1 MTEETTQ
8 GNPEAAQDA
17 VFGST
22 GDNFFEALENDV
34 NGAIQDETQPS
45 EVTPPLQSGPEQVTH
60 VESEEG
66 SNNETQ
72 VDWEQRYK
80 DSTREA
86 QRLHGEMSE
95 LKPFIP
101 VLDAMKNDSGL
112 VDHVRNYLT
121 SGGKPSATIQDQL
134 GLKEDFVFDAHE
146 AMSDGKSDSA
156 KLMNA
161 HVDRLVQGRVSQM
174 IGAEKERATKT
185 QAELNRKVEEEAF
198 RKTHKMTD
206 EEYNGFVGKAKE
218 HILTLEDIH
227 YLLNKDKTAANT
239 ANSTKKDMLNQMKN
253 VRNIP
258 TSASGA
264 NSQGSKEQSMED
276 SVFNALKSVDDSL
289 DNLFEQA
296 QQKA

>member
-1 MTEETTQ
+1 MTEEATQ
-8 GNPEAAQDA
+8 GNPETPEDA
-17 VFGST
+17 VFGSE
-22 GDNFFEALENDV
+22 GNNFFEALENDV
-34 NGAIQDETQPS
+34 NGAIQEEAQHS
-45 EVTPPLQSGPEQVTH
+45 EVTPTPNSGSEQVTH

-66 SNNETQ
+66 SKNETK

-112 VDHVRNYLT
+112 VDHVRTYLT
-121 SGGKPSATIQDQL
+121 GGGKPSTTIQERL
-134 GLKEDFVFDAHE
+134 GLNEDFVFDAQE

-161 HVDRLVQGRVSQM
+161 HVDRMVQARVGQM
-174 IGAEKERATKT
+174 IGAEKKHSAKVAQDIR
-185 QAELNRKVEEEAF
+185 RKREEKSF
-198 RKTHKMTD
+198 RETHDMSD
-206 EEYNGFVGKAKE
+206 EEYNSFVSAAKE
-218 HILTLEDIH
+218 HVLSLEDVH
-227 YLLNKDKTAANT
+227 YLLNKEKTATNT
-239 ANSTKKDMLNQMKN
+239 ANSTKQDMLTQMKN

-276 SVFNALKSVDDSL
+276 NVFNALKGVDDEL
-289 DNLFEQA
+289 DNLFG
-296 QQKA
+296 

>member
-1 MTEETTQ
+1 MTEEITQ
-8 GNPEAAQDA
+8 SNPEVVEDA
-17 VFGST
+17 VFGSK
-22 GDNFFEALENDV
+22 GDDFFEALENDV
-34 NGAIQDETQPS
+34 NGAIQDGTSNS
-45 EVTPPLQSGPEQVTH
+45 EVTPPINSGPEQVTH
-60 VESEEG
+60 AVNEEG
-66 SNNETQ
+66 SKNETQ

-121 SGGKPSATIQDQL
+121 GGGKPSATIQDQL
-134 GLKEDFVFDAHE
+134 GLGEDFVFDAHE
-146 AMSDGKSDSA
+146 AMSYTASDSA

-161 HVDRLVQGRVSQM
+161 HVDRMVQGRVGQM
-174 IGAEKERATKT
+174 INAEKERATKT
-185 QAELNRKVEEEAF
+185 QAEINRQGDEKVF
-198 RKTHKMTD
+198 REKHSMTD
-206 EEYNGFVGKAKE
+206 EEYDSFVGKAKE

-276 SVFNALKSVDDSL
+276 TVFNALKGVDDEL
-289 DNLFEQA
+289 DNLFG
-296 QQKA
+296 

>member
-1 MTEETTQ
+1 MKEETIQ
-8 GNPEAAQDA
+8 GNPGTVQDA
-17 VFGST
+17 VLGS
-22 GDNFFEALENDV
+22 GGNDFFEALENDV

-45 EVTPPLQSGPEQVTH
+45 EVTPPQDSGPVQETH
-60 VESEEG
+60 VATEEG
-66 SNNETQ
+66 SKNETQ

-86 QRLHGEMSE
+86 QRLHTEISD
-95 LKPFIP
+95 LRPFIP

-134 GLKEDFVFDAHE
+134 GLGEDFVFDAGE
-146 AMSDGKSDSA
+146 AMSDTNSDSA
-156 KLMNA
+156 RLMNA
-161 HVDRLVQGRVSQM
+161 HVDKMVQSRVGQM
-174 IGAEKERATKT
+174 IGAEKERAAQT
-185 QAELNRKVEEEAF
+185 QSEINRKNEEQKF
-198 RKTHKMTD
+198 RETHKMTD
-206 EEYNGFVGKAKE
+206 TEYEQFVGAAKQ
-218 HILTLEDIH
+218 HVLTLEDIH

-276 SVFNALKSVDDSL
+276 NVFNALKGVDDEL
-289 DNLFEQA
+289 DNLFG
-296 QQKA
+296 

>member
-8 GNPEAAQDA
+8 SNPGTAQDA
-17 VFGST
+17 VFGSQ
-22 GDNFFEALENDV
+22 GNDFFEALENDV
-34 NGAIQDETQPS
+34 NGAIQDETQTS

-60 VESEEG
+60 VNSEEG
-66 SNNETQ
+66 SKNETQ

-121 SGGKPSATIQDQL
+121 NGGKPSATIQDQL
-134 GLKEDFVFDAHE
+134 GLGEDFVFDAHE

-156 KLMNA
+156 KVMNA
-161 HVDRLVQGRVSQM
+161 HVDRMVQSRVGQM
-174 IGAEKERATKT
+174 IGAEKKRASET
-185 QAELNRKVEEEAF
+185 QAEINRQSNEKAF
-198 RKTHKMTD
+198 REKHKMTD
-206 EEYNGFVGKAKE
+206 EEYADFVDGAKE

-264 NSQGSKEQSMED
+264 NSQGSKEQSIED
-276 SVFNALKSVDDSL
+276 NVFNALKSVDDSL
-289 DNLFEQA
+289 DNLFE
-296 QQKA
+296 

>member
-1 MTEETTQ
+1 MNEETKQ
-8 GNPEAAQDA
+8 GNPSEEQAEQA
-17 VFGST
+17 VFGPSS
-22 GDNFFEALENDV
+22 DDFFNALENDV
-34 NGAIQDETQPS
+34 NGAIQDDVPNS
-45 EVTPPLQSGPEQVTH
+45 EVTPPANSGPDQVTH
-60 VESEEG
+60 TQSEEG
-66 SNNETQ
+66 SKTENV

-86 QRLHGEMSE
+86 QKMHGELSD

-121 SGGKPSATIQDQL
+121 NGGKPSATIQDQL
-134 GLKEDFVFDAHE
+134 GLNEDFVFDASE
-146 AMSDGKSDSA
+146 AMSDPKSDSA
-156 KLMNA
+156 KVMNA
-161 HVDRLVQGRVSQM
+161 HVDRMVQGRVRQM
-174 IGAEKERATKT
+174 IGAEKEQAAKT
-185 QAELNRKVEEEAF
+185 QAEITRKQEEATF
-198 RKTHKMTD
+198 REKHKMTD
-206 EEYNGFVGKAKE
+206 EEYNNFVGQAKQ
-218 HILTLEDIH
+218 HVLTLEDIH

-276 SVFNALKSVDDSL
+276 NVFDALKGVDGDL
-289 DNLFEQA
+289 DNLFG
-296 QQKA
+296 

>member
-1 MTEETTQ
+1 MAEETTQ
-8 GNPEAAQDA
+8 SNPEAVQDA
-17 VFGST
+17 VFGSK
-22 GDNFFEALENDV
+22 GNDFFEALENDV
-34 NGAIQDETQPS
+34 NGAIQDVPSNS
-45 EVTPPLQSGPEQVTH
+45 EVTPPANSGPEQVTH
-60 VESEEG
+60 VQSEEG
-66 SNNETQ
+66 SKTEAE

-86 QRLHGEMSE
+86 QRLHQEMSD
-95 LKPFIP
+95 LKPFVP

-121 SGGKPSATIQDQL
+121 GGGKPSATIQDQL
-134 GLKEDFVFDAHE
+134 GLGEDFVFDASE
-146 AMSDGKSDSA
+146 AMSDQDSDSA

-161 HVDRLVQGRVSQM
+161 HVDRMVQGRVGQM
-174 IGAEKERATKT
+174 IGAEKERAAKT
-185 QAELNRKVEEEAF
+185 QSEITRQKEEAVF
-198 RKTHKMTD
+198 REAHKMTD
-206 EEYNGFVGKAKE
+206 QEYEGFVDKAKE

-227 YLLNKDKTAANT
+227 YLLNKEKTAANT

-276 SVFNALKSVDDSL
+276 NVFNALKGVDDEL
-289 DNLFEQA
+289 DNLFG
-296 QQKA
+296 

>member
-1 MTEETTQ
+1 MKEETIQ
-8 GNPEAAQDA
+8 GNPGTVQDA
-17 VFGST
+17 VLGS
-22 GDNFFEALENDV
+22 GGNDFFEALENDV

-45 EVTPPLQSGPEQVTH
+45 EVTPPQDSGPVQETH
-60 VESEEG
+60 VATEEG
-66 SNNETQ
+66 SKNETQ

-86 QRLHGEMSE
+86 QRLHTEISD
-95 LKPFIP
+95 LRPFIP

-134 GLKEDFVFDAHE
+134 GLGEDFVFDAGE
-146 AMSDGKSDSA
+146 AMSDTNSDSA
-156 KLMNA
+156 RLMNA
-161 HVDRLVQGRVSQM
+161 HVDKMVQSRVGQM
-174 IGAEKERATKT
+174 IGAEKERAAQT
-185 QAELNRKVEEEAF
+185 QSEINRKNEEQKF
-198 RKTHKMTD
+198 RETHKMTD
-206 EEYNGFVGKAKE
+206 TEYEQFVGAAKQ
-218 HILTLEDIH
+218 HVLTLEDIH

-264 NSQGSKEQSMED
+264 NSQGSKEQSVED
-276 SVFNALKSVDDSL
+276 NVFNALKGVDDEL
-289 DNLFEQA
+289 DNLFG
-296 QQKA
+296 

>member
-1 MTEETTQ
+1 MAEETTQ
-8 GNPEAAQDA
+8 SNPKTAEDA
-17 VFGST
+17 VFGSK
-22 GDNFFEALENDV
+22 GDDFFEALENDV
-34 NGAIQDETQPS
+34 NGAIQDETPNS
-45 EVTPPLQSGPEQVTH
+45 EVTQTPNSGPEQVTH
-60 VESEEG
+60 VKSEEG
-66 SNNETQ
+66 SNNEAK

-121 SGGKPSATIQDQL
+121 GGGKPSATIQDQL
-134 GLKEDFVFDAHE
+134 GLGEDFVFDAHE
-146 AMSDGKSDSA
+146 AMSDTGSDSA

-161 HVDRLVQGRVSQM
+161 HVDRLVQSRVGQM
-174 IGAEKERATKT
+174 IGDEKKRAVQT
-185 QAELNRKVEEEAF
+185 QTEINRKAEEKKF
-198 RKTHKMTD
+198 RDSHKMTD
-206 EEYNGFVGKAKE
+206 EEYGTFVSRAKE

-276 SVFNALKSVDDSL
+276 NVFNALKSVDDTL
-289 DNLFEQA
+289 DNLFE
-296 QQKA
+296 

>member
-8 GNPEAAQDA
+8 SNPETAQDA
-17 VFGST
+17 VFGSE
-22 GDNFFEALENDV
+22 GNDFFEALENNV
-34 NGAIQDETQPS
+34 NGAIQDEAQPS
-45 EVTPPLQSGPEQVTH
+45 EVTPTPNSGPEQVTH

-66 SNNETQ
+66 SKNETK

-121 SGGKPSATIQDQL
+121 GGGKPSTTIQERL
-134 GLKEDFVFDAHE
+134 GLDEDFVFDAQE
-146 AMSDGKSDSA
+146 AMSDPKSDSA

-161 HVDRLVQGRVSQM
+161 HVDRLVQGRVGQM
-174 IGAEKERATKT
+174 IGAEKKHSAKMAQDIRRKREEKDFRAKY
-185 QAELNRKVEEEAF
+185 N
-198 RKTHKMTD
+198 MSD
-206 EEYNGFVGKAKE
+206 EEYAKFVSSAKE
-218 HILTLEDIH
+218 HVLSLEDVH
-227 YLLNKDKTAANT
+227 YLLNKEKTAANT
-239 ANSTKKDMLNQMKN
+239 ANSTKQDMLNQMQN

-258 TSASGA
+258 ASASGA

-276 SVFNALKSVDDSL
+276 NVFNALKGVDDEL
-289 DNLFEQA
+289 DNLFGN
-296 QQKA
+296 

>member
-1 MTEETTQ
+1 MAEETTQ
-8 GNPEAAQDA
+8 GNPETPQDA
-17 VFGST
+17 VFGSE
-22 GDNFFEALENDV
+22 GNDFFEALENDV
-34 NGAIQDETQPS
+34 NGAIQDDIPSS
-45 EVTPPLQSGPEQVTH
+45 EVTPPANSGPEQATH
-60 VESEEG
+60 VQREEG
-66 SNNETQ
+66 SNNEAN

-86 QRLHGEMSE
+86 QRLHQEMSD

-121 SGGKPSATIQDQL
+121 QGGKPSATIQDQL
-134 GLKEDFVFDAHE
+134 GLGEDFVFDAHE
-146 AMSDGKSDSA
+146 AMSDQASDSA

-161 HVDRLVQGRVSQM
+161 HVDRMVQGRVGQM
-174 IGAEKERATKT
+174 IGAEKERAVQT
-185 QAELNRKVEEEAF
+185 QADINRKQEETTF
-198 RKTHKMTD
+198 RESHKMTD
-206 EEYNGFVGKAKE
+206 QEYDNFVGRAKE

-276 SVFNALKSVDDSL
+276 TVFNALKSVDDSL
-289 DNLFEQA
+289 DNLFE
-296 QQKA
+296 

>member
-8 GNPEAAQDA
+8 SNPEAPQDE
-17 VFGST
+17 VFGSK
-22 GDNFFEALENDV
+22 GDDFFEALENDV

-45 EVTPPLQSGPEQVTH
+45 EVTPPLPSGPEQETH
-60 VESEEG
+60 VKSEEG

-72 VDWEQRYK
+72 VNWEQRYK

-121 SGGKPSATIQDQL
+121 GGGKPSATIQDKL
-134 GLKEDFVFDAHE
+134 GLGEDFVFDAQE
-146 AMSDGKSDSA
+146 AMSDQASDSA
-156 KLMNA
+156 NLMNA
-161 HVDRLVQGRVSQM
+161 HVDRMVQSRVGQM
-174 IGAEKERATKT
+174 IGAEKERAAKT
-185 QAELNRKVEEEAF
+185 QAELSRQSEEKAF
-198 RKTHKMTD
+198 RESHTMTD
-206 EEYNGFVGKAKE
+206 EEYEGFVNAAKE

-227 YLLNKDKTAANT
+227 YLLNKEKTAANT

-264 NSQGSKEQSMED
+264 NSQGSKEQSIED
-276 SVFNALKSVDDSL
+276 NVFNALKSVDDSL
-289 DNLFEQA
+289 DNLFE
-296 QQKA
+296 

>member
-1 MTEETTQ
+1 MAEETTQ
-8 GNPEAAQDA
+8 SNPEPVEDA
-17 VFGST
+17 VFGSK
-22 GDNFFEALENDV
+22 GDDFFEALENDV

-60 VESEEG
+60 VKSEEG
-66 SNNETQ
+66 SKNETQ

-86 QRLHGEMSE
+86 QRLHNEMSE

-121 SGGKPSATIQDQL
+121 GGGKPSATIQDKL
-134 GLKEDFVFDAHE
+134 GLGEDFVFDAHE
-146 AMSDGKSDSA
+146 AMSDTNSDSA

-161 HVDRLVQGRVSQM
+161 HVDRMVQSRVGQM
-174 IGAEKERATKT
+174 IGAEKQRAAKT
-185 QAELNRKVEEEAF
+185 QAELNRQGEEKVF
-198 RKTHKMTD
+198 RQKHNMTD
-206 EEYNGFVGKAKE
+206 EEYNGFVANAKE
-218 HILTLEDIH
+218 HVLTLEDIH

-239 ANSTKKDMLNQMKN
+239 ANSTKQDMLTQMKN

-276 SVFNALKSVDDSL
+276 NVFDALKSVDDSL
-289 DNLFEQA
+289 DNLFG
-296 QQKA
+296 

>member
-8 GNPEAAQDA
+8 GNPEAVQDT
-17 VFGST
+17 VFGSQ
-22 GDNFFEALENDV
+22 GSDFFEALENDV
-34 NGAIQDETQPS
+34 NGAIQDETQNS
-45 EVTPPLQSGPEQVTH
+45 EVTQTQQSGPEQATRT
-60 VESEEG
+60 VEEKG

-121 SGGKPSATIQDQL
+121 QGGKPSATIQDQL
-134 GLKEDFVFDAHE
+134 GLDEDFVFDASE
-146 AMSDGKSDSA
+146 AMSDQESDSA

-161 HVDRLVQGRVSQM
+161 HVDRMVQGRVGQM
-174 IGAEKERATKT
+174 INAEKQRANQT
-185 QAELNRKVEEEAF
+185 QAELNRQKDEKAF
-198 RKTHKMTD
+198 RDKHNMTD
-206 EEYNGFVGKAKE
+206 QEYEGFVAAAKE
-218 HILTLEDIH
+218 HILTLEDVH

-239 ANSTKKDMLNQMKN
+239 ANSTKQDMLTQMKN

-264 NSQGSKEQSMED
+264 NSQGSKEERPD
-276 SVFNALKSVDDSL
+276 DIVFNALKDLDGDL
-289 DNLFEQA
+289 DNLFE
-296 QQKA
+296 

>member
-1 MTEETTQ
+1 MTEETTRS
-8 GNPEAAQDA
+8 NPETAQDA
-17 VFGST
+17 VFGSQ
-22 GDNFFEALENDV
+22 GNDFFEALENDV

-60 VESEEG
+60 VKSEEG
-66 SNNETQ
+66 SKNEMQ

-121 SGGKPSATIQDQL
+121 NGCKPSATIQDQL
-134 GLKEDFVFDAHE
+134 GLGEDFVFDSQE
-146 AMSDGKSDSA
+146 AMSDASSDSA

-161 HVDRLVQGRVSQM
+161 HVDRMVQSRVGQM
-174 IGAEKERATKT
+174 IGAEKKRATET
-185 QAELNRKVEEEAF
+185 QAEINRQSDEKAF
-198 RKTHKMTD
+198 REKHKMTD
-206 EEYNGFVGKAKE
+206 EEYASFVDGAKE

-276 SVFNALKSVDDSL
+276 NVFNALKGVDDSL
-289 DNLFEQA
+289 DNLFE
-296 QQKA
+296 

>member
-8 GNPEAAQDA
+8 SNPRTAQDA
-17 VFGST
+17 VFGSE
-22 GDNFFEALENDV
+22 GNDFFEALENDV
-34 NGAIQDETQPS
+34 NGAIQGDVEPS

-60 VESEEG
+60 VKSEEG
-66 SNNETQ
+66 SKNETQ

-86 QRLHGEMSE
+86 QRLHSEMSE

-121 SGGKPSATIQDQL
+121 NGGKPSATIQDQL
-134 GLKEDFVFDAHE
+134 GLGEDFVFDAHE

-161 HVDRLVQGRVSQM
+161 HVDRMVQSRVGQM
-174 IGAEKERATKT
+174 IGDEKKRAAET
-185 QAELNRKVEEEAF
+185 QADINRQSEEKAF
-198 RKTHKMTD
+198 RDSHPMTD
-206 EEYNGFVGKAKE
+206 QEYEGFVNNAKE

-227 YLLNKDKTAANT
+227 YLLNKDRTAANT

-276 SVFNALKSVDDSL
+276 NVFNALKSVDGAL
-289 DNLFEQA
+289 DNLFE
-296 QQKA
+296 

>member
-8 GNPEAAQDA
+8 SNPETPQDA
-17 VFGST
+17 IFGSK
-22 GDNFFEALENDV
+22 GNDFFEALENDV

-45 EVTPPLQSGPEQVTH
+45 EVTPPLQSGPEQETH
-60 VESEEG
+60 VKSEEG

-72 VDWEQRYK
+72 ANWEQRYK

-121 SGGKPSATIQDQL
+121 GGGKPSATIQDKL
-134 GLKEDFVFDAHE
+134 GLDEDFVFDAQE
-146 AMSDGKSDSA
+146 AMSDQASDSA

-161 HVDRLVQGRVSQM
+161 HVDRMVQSRVGQM
-174 IGAEKERATKT
+174 IGAEKDRAAKT
-185 QAELNRKVEEEAF
+185 QAELSRQSEEKAF
-198 RKTHKMTD
+198 RESHKMTD
-206 EEYNGFVGKAKE
+206 TEYEGFVNSAKN

-227 YLLNKDKTAANT
+227 YLLNKEKTAANT

-264 NSQGSKEQSMED
+264 NSQGSKEQSVED
-276 SVFNALKSVDDSL
+276 NVFNALKSVDDSL
-289 DNLFEQA
+289 DNLFE
-296 QQKA
+296 

>member
-1 MTEETTQ
+1 MNEETAQ
-8 GNPEAAQDA
+8 GNPNSVQDA
-17 VFGST
+17 VLGS
-22 GDNFFEALENDV
+22 GGNDFFEALENDV
-34 NGAIQDETQPS
+34 NGAIQDETQNS
-45 EVTPPLQSGPEQVTH
+45 EVTPPQNSGPEQETH
-60 VESEEG
+60 VETEEG
-66 SNNETQ
+66 SKNETQ

-86 QRLHGEMSE
+86 QKLHNELTG

-134 GLKEDFVFDAHE
+134 GLGEDFVFDAGE
-146 AMSDGKSDSA
+146 AMSDANSDSA

-161 HVDRLVQGRVSQM
+161 HVDKMVQSRVGQM
-174 IGAEKERATKT
+174 IGAEKERAAQT
-185 QAELNRKVEEEAF
+185 QSEINRKNEEQEF

-206 EEYNGFVGKAKE
+206 AEYEQFVGAAKQ
-218 HILTLEDIH
+218 HVLTLEDIH

-264 NSQGSKEQSMED
+264 NSQGSKEQSVED
-276 SVFNALKSVDDSL
+276 NVFNALKGVDDEL
-289 DNLFEQA
+289 DNLFG
-296 QQKA
+296 

>member
-1 MTEETTQ
+1 MAEETTQ
-8 GNPEAAQDA
+8 SNPEPVQDA
-17 VFGST
+17 VFGSE
-22 GDNFFEALENDV
+22 GSDFFEALENDV
-34 NGAIQDETQPS
+34 NGAIQDDTSSS
-45 EVTPPLQSGPEQVTH
+45 EVTPPANSGPEQVTH

-66 SNNETQ
+66 SNNEVK

-86 QRLHGEMSE
+86 QRLHTEMSE

-121 SGGKPSATIQDQL
+121 GGGKPSTTIQERL
-134 GLKEDFVFDAHE
+134 GLDEDFVFDAQE

-161 HVDRLVQGRVSQM
+161 HVDRMVQARVGQM
-174 IGAEKERATKT
+174 IGAEKKHSAKMAQDIRRKRDEKDFRAK
-185 QAELNRKVEEEAF
+185 NN
-198 RKTHKMTD
+198 MSD
-206 EEYNGFVGKAKE
+206 EEYAKFVSRAKE
-218 HILTLEDIH
+218 HVLSLEDVH
-227 YLLNKDKTAANT
+227 YLLNKEKTAANT
-239 ANSTKKDMLNQMKN
+239 ANSTKQDMLNQMKN

-258 TSASGA
+258 ASASGA

-276 SVFNALKSVDDSL
+276 DVFNALKGVDDEL
-289 DNLFEQA
+289 DNLFG
-296 QQKA
+296 